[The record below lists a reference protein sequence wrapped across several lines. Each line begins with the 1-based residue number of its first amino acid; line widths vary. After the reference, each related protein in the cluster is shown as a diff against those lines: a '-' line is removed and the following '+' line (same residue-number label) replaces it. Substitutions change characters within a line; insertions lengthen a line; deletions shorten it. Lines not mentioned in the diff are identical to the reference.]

1 MKQFFDTGSPYLN
14 MLNGFAESMKTN
26 SPHEMLDG
34 VDDEDF
40 EGEGLAILRSAVAV
54 VEKRKKQSKSNQDID
69 EKLPTNRQR
78 G

>member
-1 MKQFFDTGSPYLN
+1 

-69 EKLPTNRQR
+69 
-78 G
+78 